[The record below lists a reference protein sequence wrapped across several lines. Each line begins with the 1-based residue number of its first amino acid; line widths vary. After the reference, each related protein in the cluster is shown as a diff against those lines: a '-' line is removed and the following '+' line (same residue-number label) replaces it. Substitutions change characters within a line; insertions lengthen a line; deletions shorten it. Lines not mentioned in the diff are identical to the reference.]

1 MNKKNAGAV
10 FGTLCGLTALTA
22 MSAEIFY
29 DFSINTKS
37 PIHMSKLNNLVQKV
51 TNTSGSEEDASE
63 KYSGLTGTPEM
74 KNGTMSTVRMF
85 TLCPTLFVCT
95 ARYLKTTVQNM
106 YLSATDT
113 QARPSIWP
121 VL

>member
-1 MNKKNAGAV
+1 MNRKNAGAF

-29 DFSINTKS
+29 NFSINTKS

-63 KYSGLTGTPEM
+63 
-74 KNGTMSTVRMF
+74 N
-85 TLCPTLFVCT
+85 T
-95 ARYLKTTVQNM
+95 ADL
-106 YLSATDT
+106 
-113 QARPSIWP
+113 P
-121 VL
+121 VLPK

>member
-1 MNKKNAGAV
+1 
-10 FGTLCGLTALTA
+10 

-85 TLCPTLFVCT
+85 TLRPTLFVCT
-95 ARYLKTTVQNM
+95 VRYLKTTVQNM

>member
-1 MNKKNAGAV
+1 MNRKNAGAV

-63 KYSGLTGTPEM
+63 NTADLP
-74 KNGTMSTVRMF
+74 VR
-85 TLCPTLFVCT
+85 P
-95 ARYLKTTVQNM
+95 K
-106 YLSATDT
+106 
-113 QARPSIWP
+113 
-121 VL
+121 

>member
-1 MNKKNAGAV
+1 MNRKNAGAV

-29 DFSINTKS
+29 NFSINTKS

-74 KNGTMSTVRMF
+74 KKWYNEHGEDV
-85 TLCPTLFVCT
+85 
-95 ARYLKTTVQNM
+95 
-106 YLSATDT
+106 
-113 QARPSIWP
+113 
-121 VL
+121 

>member
-1 MNKKNAGAV
+1 
-10 FGTLCGLTALTA
+10 
-22 MSAEIFY
+22 
-29 DFSINTKS
+29 
-37 PIHMSKLNNLVQKV
+37 MSKLNNLVQKV

-74 KNGTMSTVRMF
+74 KKWYNEHGEDVYIMSDSLR
-85 TLCPTLFVCT
+85 LHG
-95 ARYLKTTVQNM
+95 NM

-113 QARPSIWP
+113 QARPNIWP

>member
-1 MNKKNAGAV
+1 
-10 FGTLCGLTALTA
+10 
-22 MSAEIFY
+22 
-29 DFSINTKS
+29 
-37 PIHMSKLNNLVQKV
+37 MSKLNNLVQKV

-74 KNGTMSTVRMF
+74 KKWYNEHGEDVYIMSDSLRLHGKIF
-85 TLCPTLFVCT
+85 
-95 ARYLKTTVQNM
+95 KNNSSNM